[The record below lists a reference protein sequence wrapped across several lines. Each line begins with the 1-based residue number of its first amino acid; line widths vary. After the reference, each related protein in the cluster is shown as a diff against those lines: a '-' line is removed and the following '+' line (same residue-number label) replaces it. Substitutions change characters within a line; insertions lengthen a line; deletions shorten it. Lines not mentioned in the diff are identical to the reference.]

1 MHRNVNK
8 EIYEIEAQINDIY
21 YGRAV
26 QIDSASNIRNNSSLT
41 SNFGYGTQS
50 NLNNNALQMMKNT
63 NNSLGHVSE
72 IQIQHFQSKIESI
85 KLYFNDL
92 EHYFNN
98 NKDEFV
104 SQSNTEY
111 NISSS

>member
-1 MHRNVNK
+1 
-8 EIYEIEAQINDIY
+8 
-21 YGRAV
+21 
-26 QIDSASNIRNNSSLT
+26 
-41 SNFGYGTQS
+41 
-50 NLNNNALQMMKNT
+50 MMKNT

-104 SQSNTEY
+104 SQSNTES
-111 NISSS
+111 NIYVRQIEDSVARLILTEV